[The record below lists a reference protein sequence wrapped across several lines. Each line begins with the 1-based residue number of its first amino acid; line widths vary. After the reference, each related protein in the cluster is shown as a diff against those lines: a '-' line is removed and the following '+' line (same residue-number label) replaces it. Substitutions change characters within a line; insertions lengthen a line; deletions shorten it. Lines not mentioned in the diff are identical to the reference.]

1 MTTGIILSRRTRVS
15 GSSDGA
21 EWPSS
26 KCTRR
31 NGFKGRKKLAVNGS
45 KRGRRV
51 YTGNH
56 PGSWSLFRRGME
68 SLMLHFESVARRLR
82 SAPRVLFLV
91 LTLTLGYSGAAS
103 ADTWLP
109 GDVITCGQGN
119 WAAGCGGRLGAD
131 CLTLYPATFTVTLG
145 LAGA

>member
-91 LTLTLGYSGAAS
+91 LTLTLGYSGTS
-103 ADTWLP
+103 RADTWLP
-109 GDVITCGQGN
+109 RRVITCGQQDCGN
-119 WAAGCGGRLGAD
+119 GCGSRLGA
-131 CLTLYPATFTVTLG
+131 CFLIHHHTSFQV
-145 LAGA
+145 